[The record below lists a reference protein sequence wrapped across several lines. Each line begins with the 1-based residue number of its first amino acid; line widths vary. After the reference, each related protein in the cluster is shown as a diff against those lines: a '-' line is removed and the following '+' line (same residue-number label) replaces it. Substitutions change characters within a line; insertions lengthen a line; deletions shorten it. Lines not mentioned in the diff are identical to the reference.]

1 LFDAELCKNRAR
13 LTRRKFGRE
22 SPTFAKAPTWQERL
36 VVAGVTGLDI
46 PVDFRWKVVAHWN
59 RFEEFER
66 ALSARS

>member
-1 LFDAELCKNRAR
+1 LKKLRELAR
-13 LTRRKFGRE
+13 VKSNRE

>member
-1 LFDAELCKNRAR
+1 M
-13 LTRRKFGRE
+13 
-22 SPTFAKAPTWQERL
+22 
-36 VVAGVTGLDI
+36 AGVTGLDI